1 MNRLPPR
8 SKISGCG
15 DREGIKGAKIVS
27 KLNVSGPFHT
37 ALLESASKKLAE
49 ELHKLKLHNMNI
61 PVITNVT
68 GKEVENTEE
77 IVPLLIKQIMSP
89 VRWEETILTLSEKG
103 VDTFVEIGPGKTL
116 SGFVKRTIKGAT
128 ILNVEN
134 QKTLEK
140 TLEKLLV

>member
-1 MNRLPPR
+1 
-8 SKISGCG
+8 
-15 DREGIKGAKIVS
+15 
-27 KLNVSGPFHT
+27 
-37 ALLESASKKLAE
+37 
-49 ELHKLKLHNMNI
+49 MNI

-140 TLEKLLV
+140 TLEKLLG